1 MPHAPVMLACGSA
14 MCVAPMVAVTQRELV
29 NVVTLRKTK
38 AALERE
44 VNHLVEENKRLKV
57 QIDALTKTA
66 GRLEDVTEALEET
79 ANISHENLKSLA
91 EEVEKMRK
99 IASRIRNRTMN
110 KVWTFFV
117 TAAMKSDIEQTG
129 ELTDNEARNLMK
141 RVADLY
147 GVKLNDDKLMKIIHE
162 NRDIGYVMEKMRE
175 NDDGIASL
183 GSFSSYHPEDLPL
196 C

>member
-1 MPHAPVMLACGSA
+1 MLACGSA